1 MANEAITDLKRCVK
15 QYRDLDNEIRELNK
29 EVHSKREDR
38 KIAEMELSDLIKLP
52 QFDGIDKLKFDDD
65 SSCIK
70 IARPGTYN
78 KPWSLSKKELETLL
92 KHYFT
97 GDNPLNADSC
107 FKFIVTERQKA
118 LVGKEFDFTRVFPDE

>member
-38 KIAEMELSDLIKLP
+38 KIVEMELADLIKLP

-65 SSCIK
+65 NSSIK
-70 IARPGTYN
+70 ISRPGTYN
-78 KPWSLSKKELETLL
+78 KPWSLSKKELESLL
-92 KHYFT
+92 KVYFT
-97 GDNPLNADSC
+97 GDNPLNAASC
-107 FKFIVTERQKA
+107 FKFILEERQKA
-118 LVGKEFDFTRVFPDE
+118 LVGKEYDFTRVIPED

>member
-29 EVHSKREDR
+29 EVYSKRENR
-38 KIAEMELSDLIKLP
+38 KIVEMELSDLIKLP

-65 SSCIK
+65 NSSIK

-92 KHYFT
+92 KSYFLGT
-97 GDNPLNADSC
+97 HNPNVDDCL
-107 FKFIVTERQKA
+107 KFIVSERQKA
-118 LVGKEFDFTRVFPDE
+118 LVGKEFDFTRVIPEE

>member
-1 MANEAITDLKRCVK
+1 MSNEAITDLKRTVK
-15 QYRDLDNEIRELNK
+15 QYRDLDNQIRELNK
-29 EVHSKREDR
+29 EVYSKREDR

-65 SSCIK
+65 NSCIK

-78 KPWSLSKKELETLL
+78 KAWNLSKKELETLL
-92 KHYFT
+92 KSYFSAAAS
-97 GDNPLNADSC
+97 PNADDCVKYVVS
-107 FKFIVTERQKA
+107 ERQKS

>member
-1 MANEAITDLKRCVK
+1 MSNEAILDLKRCVK

-29 EVHSKREDR
+29 EVYSKREDR
-38 KIAEMELSDLIKLP
+38 KIAEMELADLIKLP

-65 SSCIK
+65 NSSIK

-92 KHYFT
+92 KSYFLGT
-97 GDNPLNADSC
+97 HSPNVDDCL
-107 FKFIVTERQKA
+107 KFIVSERQKA
-118 LVGKEFDFTRVFPDE
+118 LVGKEFDFTRVIPEE

>member
-1 MANEAITDLKRCVK
+1 MSKEVISDLKRCVK

-29 EVHSKREDR
+29 KLYSMREDR

-65 SSCIK
+65 NSCIK

-78 KPWSLSKKELETLL
+78 KAWTLSKKELETLL
-92 KHYFT
+92 KAYFT
-97 GDNPLNADSC
+97 GDNPLDAHSC
-107 FKFIVTERQKA
+107 FKFIVEERQKA